1 MLLENTIVCDAYMLP
16 ENTRSLAH
24 IAEMF
29 GQLGSDCELNAQ
41 DVPGRKPCLICQSLI
56 LISFNANTELFYE
69 FYTCFNGVNDLFA
82 QFVAVLCFYAGFWA
96 TWMISCNAANFISLL
111 WFVFCFLFNVL
122 GWHRFIDGIRFICAV
137 LYYVNK
143 PSNFSSVFSFLNK
156 WLLLI
161 LASGSYSTLLVFKSI
176 TVFTFTFSPSV
187 YVCAW
192 CGWVELQLIQ
202 YCYPTVQTPLIESAW
217 ARPCDPL
224 LTLPDDVR
232 SYTSRPVGASYSV
245 HSNPCLLLD
254 PHRTI

>member
-41 DVPGRKPCLICQSLI
+41 DVPGRKPCLVCQSLS

-96 TWMISCNAANFISLL
+96 AWMISCNAANFISLL

-176 TVFTFTFSPSV
+176 SFHFYIFSFSLRLRVVWLSRTAVDSILLSHCPDTAHWKCVSSTVRPPAHSARR
-187 YVCAW
+187 CAFLHEQA
-192 CGWVELQLIQ
+192 C
-202 YCYPTVQTPLIESAW
+202 
-217 ARPCDPL
+217 R
-224 LTLPDDVR
+224 
-232 SYTSRPVGASYSV
+232 
-245 HSNPCLLLD
+245 CLLFCA
-254 PHRTI
+254 H